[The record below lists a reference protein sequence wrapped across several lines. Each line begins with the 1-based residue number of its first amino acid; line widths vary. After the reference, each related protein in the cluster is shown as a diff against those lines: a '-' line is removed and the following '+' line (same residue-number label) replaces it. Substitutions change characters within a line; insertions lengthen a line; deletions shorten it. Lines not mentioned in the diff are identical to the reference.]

1 MYFPSGGGDVANSRF
16 IRAMQTGELFQIGES
31 SALAFDL
38 SSACSLILNLLL
50 IPPTPYLSI
59 LHQFPSLTLSPLP
72 PPADSLSLS
81 QCGLLGHTH
90 IYKYLGGPSLICIP
104 WPSVQ
109 LITTNPNPNSNQNP
123 NLYYSSYQNCPIGP

>member
-1 MYFPSGGGDVANSRF
+1 MANSRF

-59 LHQFPSLTLSPLP
+59 LHQFPSLTPSPLP

-90 IYKYLGGPSLICIP
+90 ISILGRTFINMHSLAL
-104 WPSVQ
+104 S
-109 LITTNPNPNSNQNP
+109 TAHYN
-123 NLYYSSYQNCPIGP
+123 